1 MSHLASASNIYK
13 MLNIHPGGLSES
25 QAQER
30 LQQHGPNELQSV
42 ARFKLLTMIL
52 SQFSNMFLILLL
64 FASLVSWLTGAGSDA
79 LIIAAIVL
87 ANATISFIQE
97 YKAEQSLKSLQN
109 MMADLAHV
117 VRDGTVKRIPAKLI
131 VPGDIVQIEAGDR
144 VPADG
149 VIIEC
154 INGMVNESSLT
165 GESVPVS
172 KRALHA
178 GAEKGRSGLYSSTK
192 SLGSISLKNGS
203 DEALDAR
210 PGFEGEK
217 SSQGDFSPSK

>member
-1 MSHLASASNIYK
+1 MSHLASTIDVYK
-13 MLNIHPGGLSES
+13 TLNIPPGGLSES
-25 QAQER
+25 QARER
-30 LQQHGPNELQSV
+30 LQQYGPNELQSV
-42 ARFKLLTMIL
+42 ARFKLLKMIL

-117 VRDGTVKRIPAKLI
+117 VRDGSVKRIPAKLI
-131 VPGDIVQIEAGDR
+131 VPGDIVQVEAGDR
-144 VPADG
+144 IPADG
-149 VIIEC
+149 LILEC
-154 INGMVNESSLT
+154 INGMINESSLT

-172 KRALHA
+172 KKAIRA
-178 GAEKGRSGLYSSTK
+178 GAEKGKSGLYS
-192 SLGSISLKNGS
+192 
-203 DEALDAR
+203 
-210 PGFEGEK
+210 
-217 SSQGDFSPSK
+217 